1 MQTHAFRPAP
11 LAVALLVACAA
22 PAPAPAPAPSSSPAP
37 RQVPP
42 PAPADAAT
50 YTRADSLRGSW
61 TSPGRAWWDLTYYDL
76 RVAISPRDSSIRGSN
91 AIGYRV
97 LSPGREMQIDLMT
110 PLGIDSMIQDGRP
123 VPFRRDG
130 NVFFATLPAEQA
142 AGGAHTLTVYYGGKP
157 RSAKRPPWE
166 GGFTWTTDS
175 AGRPWIV
182 TTDQGI
188 GASIWWPNK
197 DTQADEPDS
206 MRIALTVPDPLKA
219 VSSGRYQGAVPNGDG
234 TTTYRWFVASPIN
247 NYAIAVN
254 AGHYEP
260 WADTLQG
267 EAGPL
272 SLDFWVLD
280 RNRAAAERQWT
291 QVKPSLQ
298 CLERWFGPY
307 PWYRD
312 GYKLI
317 DVPYN
322 GMEHQSAVTYG
333 NGYANGYRG
342 KDASGTG
349 YGMKW
354 DFIILHESAHEW
366 WGNNVTTKDL
376 RDMWIHAGFA
386 NYAEG
391 LYTECLFGREAGA
404 AYTIGTRKGIRN
416 DRPVVPAAR
425 GVNAQGSGDMY
436 PKGGNLLHT
445 IRQLVN
451 DDEKWRRILRGI
463 QSTFARQTVLGEQ
476 VEAYIA
482 EQSGL
487 DLSKVFDQYLRDV
500 RIPKLEYR
508 IEGATLSYRW
518 GDVVAGFAMPVEVKL
533 PDGRTTTLRPTVEWQ
548 TMPLERAGTTLEA
561 DPDYYVEVW
570 KLVEGRPAG
579 MLAPAT
585 P

>member
-1 MQTHAFRPAP
+1 MALTPPPPHHRSMRTLLLAFLAAAP
-11 LAVALLVACAA
+11 LAAQTA
-22 PAPAPAPAPSSSPAP
+22 PKPAF
-37 RQVPP
+37 
-42 PAPADAAT
+42 
-50 YTRADSLRGSW
+50 TRADTLRGSW
-61 TSPGRAWWDLTYYDL
+61 DTPGRAWWDAVFYDL
-76 RVAISPRDSSIRGSN
+76 RVRVSPADSSIRGSN
-91 AIGYRV
+91 AITYRV
-97 LSPGREMQIDLMT
+97 VEADAVGGTGRELQIDLMA
-110 PLGIDSMIQDGRP
+110 PLVLDSVVQGGRRLAL
-123 VPFRRDG
+123 RRDG
-130 NVFFATLPAEQA
+130 NAWFATPADPGA
-142 AGGAHTLTVYYGGKP
+142 AGDVRTVTAHYHGRPKT
-157 RSAKRPPWE
+157 AQRPPWE
-166 GGFTWTTDS
+166 GGFTWAADS
-175 AGRPWIV
+175 LGRPWIV

-188 GASIWWPNK
+188 GASVWWPNK

-206 MRIALTVPDPLKA
+206 QRVALTVPDPLKA
-219 VSSGRYQGAVPNGDG
+219 VANGRLRSARANGDG
-234 TTTYRWFVASPIN
+234 TTTYEWFVASPIN

-254 AGHYEP
+254 AGRYLH

-267 EAGPL
+267 ERGVL
-272 SLDFWVLD
+272 TLDFWPLD
-280 RNRAAAERQWT
+280 LHLEAARRQWA
-291 QVKPSLQ
+291 QVKPALR
-298 CLERWFGPY
+298 CLEHWYGPY
-307 PWYRD
+307 PWYAD
-312 GYKLI
+312 GYKLV

-376 RDMWIHAGFA
+376 RDMWIHEGFA

-463 QSTFARQTVLGEQ
+463 QSTFSRQTVLGEQ

-533 PDGRTTTLRPTVEWQ
+533 PDGRTTTLRPTAEWQ

>member
-206 MRIALTVPDPLKA
+206 MRVALTVPDPLKA
-219 VSSGRYQGAVPNGDG
+219 ISSGRYQGAVPNGDG

-254 AGHYEP
+254 AGHYEH

-376 RDMWIHAGFA
+376 RDMWIHEGFA

-463 QSTFARQTVLGEQ
+463 QSTFSRQTVLGEQ

-533 PDGRTTTLRPTVEWQ
+533 PDGRTTTLRPTEEWQ
-548 TMPLERAGTTLEA
+548 TLQLEKAGTTLEA